1 MKKIL
6 SLLAIACATFTV
18 SAQYYRDAN
27 NPDMLHIRQPRNLVR
42 SEFLI
47 PNIDGYNGYKADLHT
62 HSVYSDGSVTM
73 DERVRDSW
81 KNGLDIIAVTEHLE
95 YRANE
100 PQLVKWMKGYVKKGA
115 KAENWYITRYKVMPD
130 RKDLHTDFQHPVEH
144 AIQVAKAYDITIIP
158 GIEITREPLVYGHFN
173 CLFTTDNNAIH
184 AAECIQSIRNA
195 KAQGALIMH
204 NHPGWR
210 RKSMEMLEFDRQVYA
225 EKLIDGIEIMNGAE
239 FYPKAITRALEHNLF
254 MSANTDIHGASER
267 VEGQPFCNMT
277 FIYAK
282 DKSLASIREAIEA
295 RRTIAYSYGTIA
307 GEESLL
313 RKFVEASLEV
323 RIAGVNKYGKAQY
336 VVKNNSSVE
345 FMIRF
350 EGGNPVILKGLSSAF
365 ITVHKAGQNELVVDN
380 AWYGEDKQ
388 LTIKVQ

>member
-1 MKKIL
+1 
-6 SLLAIACATFTV
+6 
-18 SAQYYRDAN
+18 
-27 NPDMLHIRQPRNLVR
+27 
-42 SEFLI
+42 
-47 PNIDGYNGYKADLHT
+47 
-62 HSVYSDGSVTM
+62 
-73 DERVRDSW
+73 
-81 KNGLDIIAVTEHLE
+81 
-95 YRANE
+95 
-100 PQLVKWMKGYVKKGA
+100 
-115 KAENWYITRYKVMPD
+115 
-130 RKDLHTDFQHPVEH
+130 
-144 AIQVAKAYDITIIP
+144 
-158 GIEITREPLVYGHFN
+158 
-173 CLFTTDNNAIH
+173 
-184 AAECIQSIRNA
+184 
-195 KAQGALIMH
+195 
-204 NHPGWR
+204 
-210 RKSMEMLEFDRQVYA
+210 
-225 EKLIDGIEIMNGAE
+225 
-239 FYPKAITRALEHNLF
+239 

-267 VEGQPFCNMT
+267 VEGQPLCNMT

-365 ITVHKAGQNELVVDN
+365 ITVHKAGQSELVVDN